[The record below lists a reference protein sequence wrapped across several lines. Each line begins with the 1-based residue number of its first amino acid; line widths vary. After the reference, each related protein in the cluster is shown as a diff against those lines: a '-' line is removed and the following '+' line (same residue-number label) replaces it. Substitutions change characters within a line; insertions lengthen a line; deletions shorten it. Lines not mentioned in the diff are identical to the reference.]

1 MRSISV
7 AALLAALLCV
17 PSAVQA
23 APAYD
28 TITACASA
36 NTNPLVCTHTPVGT
50 PRAILVYIIQS
61 GDGVDQVG
69 ACTYGGTAMTE
80 VTGSPVLKTTG
91 EAAATYAYFLGAS
104 VATGAQ
110 DVSCSATT
118 NDPKRM
124 RIVSITGAADMEV
137 VDSDSAAFNSDS
149 ATDPTAT
156 LSLSGRTS
164 FASIGF
170 FSGGDSTA
178 AYTQFAGWTARD
190 ETDPGV
196 SGLGVYT
203 YDTVSTAD
211 VSAGVTQTTE
221 DIVGIAVAVA
231 ETGAASK
238 TCPGLLLGFAGCK

>member
-1 MRSISV
+1 MRSISL
-7 AALLAALLCV
+7 AALLAGLLCV
-17 PSAVQA
+17 PAPVSA

-28 TITACASA
+28 TITICAVA
-36 NTNPLVCTHTPVGT
+36 NTNPLVCNHTPVGT
-50 PRAILVYIIQS
+50 PRAILLYIIQA

-69 ACTYGGTAMTE
+69 ACTYGGVSMTE

-104 VATGAQ
+104 VPTGAQ
-110 DVSCSATT
+110 DASCSATT

-124 RIVSITGAADMEV
+124 RVVSITGAANMEV

-170 FSGGDSTA
+170 FSGGVDVT
-178 AYTQFAGWTARD
+178 TITPFMGWTARD
-190 ETDPGV
+190 EIDSGV
-196 SGLGVYT
+196 SVLGVYT
-203 YDTVSTAD
+203 YDTVSTVD

-231 ETGAASK
+231 ETAAASK